1 MAGLADF
8 HQMLGQTIMYCQC
21 IEHDIKMIYAGM
33 KEGDY
38 KENLAFVEREG
49 LGPTLRLLE
58 EVDHAQL
65 RPFFTRDDYRLL
77 NQVRKIRNH
86 WVHESY
92 TEFLYLMGKEC
103 EEAYKKEFARLRDE
117 NAKLLSLHKNV
128 EKVRLDVMRV
138 YKR

>member
-58 EVDHAQL
+58 EVDNAQ
-65 RPFFTRDDYRLL
+65 RTPFFTRDDYRLL
-77 NQVRKIRNH
+77 NQVR
-86 WVHESY
+86 
-92 TEFLYLMGKEC
+92 
-103 EEAYKKEFARLRDE
+103 
-117 NAKLLSLHKNV
+117 
-128 EKVRLDVMRV
+128 
-138 YKR
+138 

>member
-8 HQMLGQTIMYCQC
+8 HQMLGQTVMYCQC
-21 IEHDIKMIYAGM
+21 VEHDIKMIYAGM

-58 EVDHAQL
+58 EVDNAQ
-65 RPFFTRDDYRLL
+65 RTPFFTRDDYRLL

-92 TEFLYLMGKEC
+92 TEFLYLAGKEC
-103 EEAYKKEFARLRDE
+103 EDAYKKEFARLRDE
-117 NAKLLSLHKNV
+117 NAKLFKLHKNV
-128 EKVRLDVMRV
+128 ERVRLDVMRI